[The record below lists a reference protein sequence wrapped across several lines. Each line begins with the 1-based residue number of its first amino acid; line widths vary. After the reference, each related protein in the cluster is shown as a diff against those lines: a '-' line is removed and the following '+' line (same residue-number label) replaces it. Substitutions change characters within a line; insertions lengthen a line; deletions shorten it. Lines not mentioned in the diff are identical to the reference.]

1 MDPQVTWIEMIQ
13 SLLDNEQETASEH
26 AATLLNW
33 LDRGG
38 FAPSVLA
45 NLGDA
50 AGDTSSPVY
59 TLNRFIV
66 RQACAAVR
74 TGRFDSTSSES

>member
-1 MDPQVTWIEMIQ
+1 MIQ

-26 AATLLNW
+26 AENLLNW

-38 FAPSVLA
+38 FAPNILASV
-45 NLGDA
+45 GDA

-59 TLNRFIV
+59 TLNRFVV

-74 TGRFDSTSSES
+74 MGRFDSTSPEVR